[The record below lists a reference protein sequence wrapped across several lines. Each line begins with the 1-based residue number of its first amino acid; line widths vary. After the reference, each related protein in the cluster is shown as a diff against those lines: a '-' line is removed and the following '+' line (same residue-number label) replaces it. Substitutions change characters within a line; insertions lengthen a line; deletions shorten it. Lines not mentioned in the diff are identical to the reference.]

1 MINKLTQTTKML
13 EWMETINSVIDS
25 VNSDESVPPLDDSIF
40 DKDENGN
47 YTIPVFSSEKAGLVP
62 ASGSAGSNMFLSADK
77 TWKEI
82 NIQEPPVVITT
93 PVLTLDTN
101 VAIGNTVTFT
111 ATSKSLLENQKI
123 LYHILEI
130 PELSIKNT
138 VSANS
143 EGTSEITF
151 QIPSGIASGT
161 KYQVSVT
168 AYDNLGNASTPA
180 NVEITAYDSFV
191 HAPSIILPEENATI
205 GTKNIRIVTSE
216 FSVFGNPDTHSASQF
231 RICKASDSSVL
242 WDSGESTEN
251 LTDYLADISTLDA
264 SIDYAAGYYIEARY
278 KGASAGW
285 SGWSSKRNISI
296 FKQEFARGNYFV
308 RNMNTFIAVDDLSK
322 VPENPSILP
331 KYCEYLCD
339 FNKFQDYIYYLNTSE
354 TTDTDLVL
362 ARTKDNKTFE
372 NVHIPTLNAY
382 SIAGN
387 TSNRRNSIVIS
398 DNVIFFVEFKS
409 ETAYYN
415 IIVKK
420 STNGTTFEDFVTIPT
435 SISTSGKIP
444 YIYYT
449 NIDLDEDNLAIL
461 FWYHDS
467 DGITYRSHI
476 VNCQTGSNN
485 SKLYDSNTDLVSGR
499 ATNGIFIYNKKTGIN
514 LATSGTQSIIESNA
528 IGSYITANTYI
539 YAHGNNLYLN
549 NYTKNIYHIYD
560 IQAQSLKPNISSSL
574 IPSYIHSI
582 YDIKNKKFRYFYKNY
597 EIFFDS
603 STSEYTTNSFVDN
616 YSSPT
621 IQTNSVFTFIHDGN
635 VYIQQT
641 GTTFSIKD
649 KKINLDNT
657 SWTIIENDEFDIK
670 ISSYNNVAYFN
681 NEVIITSLRMKL
693 NWLDAGKLKNDGSVE
708 YLLQTNH
715 SNDYFNMLFPIKN
728 VLRSLKRYIDTDFK
742 VIDAPG
748 FSTNLYKMKKVMD
761 VIFLDYNRTTTD
773 GKTDQT
779 VSNAKHNIVPFEFD
793 NQIYGIAHDD
803 NSFNLQKYEN
813 GAYVN
818 IDSVTYD
825 NNNGLVANFIAESI
839 NNRIIYIVNNS
850 VYAKLYILK
859 YESGN
864 LTVDNDTHP
873 TFYIYNSDA
882 PPFLK
887 KIDNELYLFHRETK
901 TIYKWD
907 DAQSKFVD
915 AGFPFYGEIFK
926 LGEE

>member
-1 MINKLTQTTKML
+1 MINKLTQTTKLL

-62 ASGSAGSNMFLSADK
+62 ASGSAGNNMFLSADK

-130 PELSIKNT
+130 PVLSIKNT

-180 NVEITAYDSFV
+180 NVEIVAYDSFV

-251 LTDYLADISTLDA
+251 LTDYLADISTLNA

-296 FKQEFARGNYFV
+296 FKQEFARGNYLV
-308 RNMNTFIAVDDLSK
+308 RNMNTFIAVDNLSK

-331 KYCEYLCD
+331 KYCEYLRD

-372 NVHIPTLNAY
+372 NVHIPV
-382 SIAGN
+382 
-387 TSNRRNSIVIS
+387 TSNFYSPDRYFLTLRNSIVIS
-398 DNVIFFVEFKS
+398 DNVIFFTNFDNS
-409 ETAYYN
+409 GSTYN

-420 STNGTTFEDFVTIPT
+420 STNGTTFEDLVT
-435 SISTSGKIP
+435 ISTSLSTSKSLSID
-444 YIYYT
+444 T

-461 FWYHDS
+461 LLYYDSETTKYH
-467 DGITYRSHI
+467 THI
-476 VNCQTGSNN
+476 VNCQTGSKN
-485 SKLYDSNTDLVSGR
+485 SSLSYTGTTTLVPGR
-499 ATNGIFIYNKKTGIN
+499 ATNGIIIYNKTTGVSI
-514 LATSGTQSIIESNA
+514 ATSGSQSIITSN
-528 IGSYITANTYI
+528 IGSSYITEYM
-539 YAHGNNLYLN
+539 YVHENNLYLLDN
-549 NYTKNIYHIYD
+549 TNKKYHIYD
-560 IQAQSLKPNISSSL
+560 IQAQSLKSRDISSNVL
-574 IPSYIHSI
+574 PSHTISI
-582 YDIKNKKFRYFYKNY
+582 YDIKNKKFRYFYRNY
-597 EIFFDS
+597 EIYFDD
-603 STSEYTTNSFVDN
+603 STSKYTASSYMDIYNGCINSSD
-616 YSSPT
+616 SL
-621 IQTNSVFTFIHDGN
+621 FIFLHDGN
-635 VYIQQT
+635 VHIQQT

-657 SWTIIENDEFDIK
+657 SWTIIENDKFNIDV
-670 ISSYNNVAYFN
+670 SRYNNVAYFN
-681 NEVIITSLRMKL
+681 NEVVITCFNPNTTML
-693 NWLDAGKLKNDGSVE
+693 NIGKLKNDGSVE
-708 YLLQTNH
+708 YLQ
-715 SNDYFNMLFPIKN
+715 SNYKNGYTTMLFPIKN
-728 VLRSLKRYIDTDFK
+728 VLKTSQYYIDTDFNM
-742 VIDAPG
+742 IETPG
-748 FSTNLYKMKKVMD
+748 FSANYHIMKKVMD
-761 VIFLDYNRTTTD
+761 IIFLSYTCTTTD
-773 GKTDQT
+773 GKTNQT
-779 VSNAKHNIVPFEFD
+779 VSNPIYGVVPIEFD
-793 NQIYGIAHDD
+793 NQIYGIAYDN
-803 NSFNLQKYEN
+803 NSFVLQKYEN
-813 GAYVN
+813 GSYVN
-818 IDSVTYD
+818 
-825 NNNGLVANFIAESI
+825 VASKAYKNSFSSNIQFIAEAM
-839 NNRIIYIVNNS
+839 NNRIIYIVNNKY
-850 VYAKLYILK
+850 YAKPYILK

-873 TFYIYNSDA
+873 TFFINNVNKL
-882 PPFLK
+882 PFLK

>member
-1 MINKLTQTTKML
+1 MINKLTQTTKLL

-130 PELSIKNT
+130 PGLSIKNT

-180 NVEITAYDSFV
+180 SMEIVAYDSFV

-251 LTDYLADISTLDA
+251 LTDYLADISALNA

-296 FKQEFARGNYFV
+296 FKQEFARGNYLV

-339 FNKFQDYIYYLNTSE
+339 FNKFQDYTYYLNTSE
-354 TTDTDLVL
+354 TTDTDFVL
-362 ARTKDNKTFE
+362 ARTKDNTTFE
-372 NVHIPTLNAY
+372 NVHIPVTLNFKHSENEFQFLRY
-382 SIAGN
+382 
-387 TSNRRNSIVIS
+387 RIVIS
-398 DNVIFFVEFKS
+398 DNVIFFVDCAKS
-409 ETAYYN
+409 ESTYN
-415 IIVKK
+415 LIVKK
-420 STNGTTFEDFVTIPT
+420 STNGTTFEELVTIST
-435 SISTSGKIP
+435 SISTSKDPI
-444 YIYYT
+444 YIYT
-449 NIDLDEDNLAIL
+449 NIDIDEDNLAIL
-461 FWYHDS
+461 LFYNDNGTSRYH
-467 DGITYRSHI
+467 THI
-476 VNCQTGSNN
+476 VNCQTGSKN
-485 SKLYDSNTDLVSGR
+485 SSLGYTGTTSLVPGR
-499 ATNGIFIYNKKTGIN
+499 ATNGIIIYNVTTGIN
-514 LATSGTQSIIESNA
+514 FATSGSQSIITSN
-528 IGSYITANTYI
+528 IGSDYITTYT
-539 YAHGNNLYLN
+539 YVHENNLYLLD
-549 NYTKNIYHIYD
+549 YTNKKYHIYD
-560 IQAQSLKPNISSSL
+560 IQAQSLKSSNISTSI
-574 IPSYIHSI
+574 IPTHIRCM
-582 YDIKNKKFRYFYKNY
+582 YDTKNKKFRYFYTNY
-597 EIFFDS
+597 EIFFDD
-603 STSEYTTNSFVDN
+603 STSEYTTSSFVDN
-616 YSSPT
+616 YSVPT
-621 IQTNSVFTFIHDGN
+621 EPTDSLFIFLHDGN
-635 VYIQQT
+635 VHIQQT

-649 KKINLDNT
+649 KKIVLDNT
-657 SWTIIENDEFDIK
+657 QWTIIENDKFNIDR
-670 ISSYNNVAYFN
+670 SRYNNAAYFN
-681 NEVIITSLRMKL
+681 NEVVITCYNTNGKL
-693 NWLDAGKLKNDGSVE
+693 NIGKLKNDGSVE
-708 YLLQTNH
+708 YIQ
-715 SNDYFNMLFPIKN
+715 NDYTYNVSMLFPIKN
-728 VLRSLKRYIDTDFK
+728 VLRSSRYYIETDFSM
-742 VIDAPG
+742 VAVQNSGTDI
-748 FSTNLYKMKKVMD
+748 LKKVLD
-761 VIFLDYNRTTTD
+761 VIFLSYNLTTTD
-773 GKTDQT
+773 GKTHQT
-779 VSNAKHNIVPFEFD
+779 VLNANDSSIVPIEFD
-793 NQIYGIAHDD
+793 NQIYGI
-803 NSFNLQKYEN
+803 SFTSSSFVLWRYEN
-813 GAYVN
+813 GSYVN
-818 IDSVTYD
+818 VDSVIFTGFPTS
-825 NNNGLVANFIAESI
+825 NMSSKFIAESV
-839 NNRIIYIVNNS
+839 NNRIIYIINS
-850 VYAKLYILK
+850 SVSIYAKPFILK

-864 LTVDNDTHP
+864 LTVDNSLHP
-873 TFYIYNSDA
+873 TFLLYDRSM
-882 PPFLK
+882 PPFIK
-887 KIDNELYLFHRETK
+887 K
-901 TIYKWD
+901 
-907 DAQSKFVD
+907 
-915 AGFPFYGEIFK
+915 
-926 LGEE
+926 

>member
-1 MINKLTQTTKML
+1 MINKLTQTTKLL

-62 ASGSAGSNMFLSADK
+62 ASGSAGNNMFLSADK

-130 PELSIKNT
+130 PGLSIKNT

-180 NVEITAYDSFV
+180 SMEITAYDSFV

-216 FSVFGNPDTHSASQF
+216 FSVFGNSDTHSASQF
-231 RICKASDSSVL
+231 RICKTSDSSVL

-296 FKQEFARGNYFV
+296 FKQEFARGNYLV

-331 KYCEYLCD
+331 KYCEHLCE
-339 FNKFQDYIYYLNTSE
+339 FNKFQDYIYYLNASE
-354 TTDTDLVL
+354 TTDTDFVL
-362 ARTKDNKTFE
+362 ARTKDNITFE
-372 NVHIPTLNAY
+372 NVHIPVSNLY
-382 SIAGN
+382 SPS
-387 TSNRRNSIVIS
+387 SNFSNLRSNIVIS
-398 DNVIFFVEFKS
+398 DNVIFFVDYAKS
-409 ETAYYN
+409 ETESYN

-420 STNGTTFEDFVTIPT
+420 STNGTTFEEFVTIST
-435 SISTSGKIP
+435 SISTSKNIP
-444 YIYYT
+444 YTYT
-449 NIDLDEDNLAIL
+449 NIDIDEDNLAIL
-461 FWYHDS
+461 LWYADNGTNRYH
-467 DGITYRSHI
+467 THI
-476 VNCQTGSNN
+476 VNCQTGSKN
-485 SKLYDSNTDLVSGR
+485 SSLGYTGTTSIVPGR
-499 ATNGIFIYNKKTGIN
+499 ATNGIIIYNVTTGIT
-514 LATSGTQSIIESNA
+514 LATSGSQSIITSN
-528 IGSYITANTYI
+528 IGSDYITTYR
-539 YAHGNNLYLN
+539 YVHKNNLYLLD
-549 NYTKNIYHIYD
+549 YTNKKYHIYD
-560 IQAQSLKPNISSSL
+560 IQDQSLKSSNISSSI
-574 IPSYIHSI
+574 IPI
-582 YDIKNKKFRYFYKNY
+582 YMRCMYDTKNKKFRYFYTNY
-597 EIFFDS
+597 EIFFDD
-603 STSEYTTNSFVDN
+603 STSEYTTSSFVDN
-616 YSSPT
+616 YSVPT
-621 IQTNSVFTFIHDGN
+621 EPTDSLFIFLHDGN
-635 VYIQQT
+635 VHIQQT
-641 GTTFSIKD
+641 GTTFGIKD
-649 KKINLDNT
+649 KKIVLNNT
-657 SWTIIENDEFDIK
+657 QWTIIENDKFNIDI
-670 ISSYNNVAYFN
+670 SRYNNAAYFN
-681 NEVIITSLRMKL
+681 NEVVITCYNTNGKL
-693 NWLDAGKLKNDGSVE
+693 NIGKLKNDGSVE
-708 YLLQTNH
+708 YIQ
-715 SNDYFNMLFPIKN
+715 NDYSYKVSMLFPIKN
-728 VLRSLKRYIDTDFK
+728 VLKTAQYYVDTDFSMTY
-742 VIDAPG
+742 
-748 FSTNLYKMKKVMD
+748 STSHGTNVLKKVLD
-761 VIFLDYNRTTTD
+761 IIFLSYMHTTTD

-779 VSNAKHNIVPFEFD
+779 VSNAKYNIVPFEFD
-793 NQIYGIAHDD
+793 NQVYGIAHNT
-803 NSFNLQKYEN
+803 NSFVLQKYEN

-818 IDSVTYD
+818 IDSVTYNND
-825 NNNGLVANFIAESI
+825 NYMVTRFIAESI
-839 NNRIIYIVNNS
+839 NNRIIYIINDS
-850 VYAKLYILK
+850 KYAKPYILK

-873 TFYIYNSDA
+873 TFNIYDSFA